1 MCTAAII
8 AGGEARRL
16 GGRPKGMLAFGATSI
31 IERQIA
37 LLREVTNTLVIVAN
51 DRAYASFGVPIVED
65 VLPGAGALGGIYTA
79 LVTAT
84 TDQVLVVACDMPF
97 LRAAFLRHVIVAGR
111 SVDVAIPKTT
121 VGYEPLCASYARGCA
136 PRLRERIDEGALK
149 IQDLVPHVRVREIG
163 PQEIAP
169 YDADGMLFFNVNTP
183 ADYAR
188 AVAHLDPTR
197 Q

>member
-8 AGGEARRL
+8 GGGEARRL
-16 GGRPKGMLAFGATSI
+16 GGRPKGLLAFGATSL

-37 LLREVTNTLVIVAN
+37 LLREITNTLVIVAN
-51 DRAYASFGVPIVED
+51 DRAYASFGVPIVDD

-97 LRAAFLRHVIVAGR
+97 LRAAFLKHVIVAGR
-111 SVDVAIPKTT
+111 SVDIAIPRTT
-121 VGYEPLCASYARGCA
+121 MGYEPLCASYTRGCL
-136 PRLRERIDEGALK
+136 PRMREQIDAGTLK
-149 IQDLVPHVRVREIG
+149 IQDLLPHVRVREIG
-163 PQEIAP
+163 PQETAP
-169 YDADGMLFFNVNTP
+169 YDADGVLFLNVNTP
-183 ADYAR
+183 DDYAR
-188 AVAHLDPTR
+188 AVAHLGATR